1 MKQLL
6 RNAVL
11 CTGLWVAAPA
21 VLAEGVVTDDGKIR
35 NAMSAAPGAISAN
48 AGIWDHPAAS
58 GELPP
63 VLRPGTNGWTCFPDN
78 PATPGN
84 DPVCLDRQ
92 GLEWMNARLA
102 RRTPNITG
110 SGLAYMLQGGSE
122 PGNADPF
129 AAQPASGQGWLDLPP
144 HLVLL
149 GPQPW
154 DPGGDERGQ
163 QRALGHVREYALRAS
178 ARAAAGEPLGRLH
191 RTRGTRGSG
200 LLVLVGDVRRIA

>member
-154 DPGGDERGQ
+154 D
-163 QRALGHVREYALRAS
+163 RALFPVEMNAASSGPWVMFANTPFEHLRV
-178 ARAAAGEPLGRLH
+178 PLPANR
-191 RTRGTRGSG
+191 
-200 LLVLVGDVRRIA
+200 